1 MQPALAGGSP
11 GKGARCGSKPSGP
24 ELVAAGDGAGPQ
36 PNPHSPSPS
45 PGSPSTRLQGGLGR
59 CIMQEMRKEL
69 WAGSGTAR
77 TC

>member
-1 MQPALAGGSP
+1 MRPALAGGSP
-11 GKGARCGSKPSGP
+11 GKGLA
-24 ELVAAGDGAGPQ
+24 VAASPADPSWWLLGMEQ
-36 PNPHSPSPS
+36 RHSPIPTVVVPP